1 MADKLP
7 GAFRP
12 GCASGVLLGQ
22 GQGLFKPKQLE
33 EVEHIRIA
41 SRSQIILKPD
51 EDFEL

>member
-1 MADKLP
+1 V
-7 GAFRP
+7 GSSTHR
-12 GCASGVLLGQ
+12 
-22 GQGLFKPKQLE
+22 FKPKQLE